1 MNSLATKII
10 HRCNDQKRLDAL
22 RMLTDCAKNGAS
34 KELKKEIFTWGFCGV
49 KK

>member
-10 HRCNDQKRLDAL
+10 PKCTDQKRLDAL

-34 KELKKEIFTWGFCGV
+34 KELKKEIFMWGFKG
-49 KK
+49 